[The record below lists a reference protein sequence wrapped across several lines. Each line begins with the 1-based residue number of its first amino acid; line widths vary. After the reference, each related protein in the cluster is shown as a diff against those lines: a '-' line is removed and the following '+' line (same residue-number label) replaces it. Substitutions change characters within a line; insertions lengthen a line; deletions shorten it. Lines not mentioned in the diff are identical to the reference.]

1 MMQKEQTRT
10 TATTKTDPEMNGMME
25 LDRFLAHVLN
35 VVHSGTR
42 ELGIEKESWRF
53 RIAED
58 PRLFMDHLQGRA
70 FHSFMAEDTVKL
82 RDILRELRDIHH
94 FVIPHNARI
103 DTMQGHYLIMFSAF
117 SDQQPSGRDRL

>member
-1 MMQKEQTRT
+1 MMQKETTR
-10 TATTKTDPEMNGMME
+10 ATSSAKADPQSNGILE

-35 VVHSGTR
+35 VVHSSTR
-42 ELGIEKESWRF
+42 ELGIEKEAWRF

-70 FHSFMAEDTVKL
+70 FHSFMAEDPKKL
-82 RDILRELRDIHH
+82 RDMLRELRDIHH

-103 DTMQGHYLIMFSAF
+103 DTMQGNFLLMFSAYGN
-117 SDQQPSGRDRL
+117 QNGQH

>member
-1 MMQKEQTRT
+1 MMQKESTRT
-10 TATTKTDPEMNGMME
+10 TATTKIDPQLNGMME

-35 VVHSGTR
+35 VVHSSNR

-70 FHSFMAEDTVKL
+70 FHSFQAEDTMKL

-103 DTMQGHYLIMFSAF
+103 DTMQGQFLIMFSGYG
-117 SDQQPSGRDRL
+117 SQKPSERDRF